1 MDENLW
7 DYMSKNEQEQINALI
22 KKALGRKERKKKA
35 AAGQKQFQ
43 YFTCQCVG
51 MEETEGDEEDAEIGE
66 LLEEEAC
73 FEFEIE
79 RLLREIYGFCL
90 KHGLCQCA
98 WHEGNVR
105 KKKEC
110 PGTAAMDEELP
121 F

>member
-1 MDENLW
+1 MSENLRNYLSM
-7 DYMSKNEQEQINALI
+7 DEQEQIDALI
-22 KKALGRKERKKKA
+22 GKALHRKEKKKA
-35 AAGQKQFQ
+35 SAGQKQFQ
-43 YFTCQCVG
+43 FFTCQCVG
-51 MEETEGDEEDAEIGE
+51 MEETEGDEDAEIGE

-79 RLLREIYGFCL
+79 RLLREICEFCL

-98 WHEGNVR
+98 WHERNVR